1 MSNLPYS
8 VCIDGAPPAE
18 CTHFSDGETAQ
29 AYYNAVV
36 RAVWAGRYTRVQLL
50 RDGNEISAAT
60 RNDRKKENEE

>member
-29 AYYNAVV
+29 AYYSAVV
-36 RAVWAGRYTRVQLL
+36 RAVWSGKYARVQLL

-60 RNDRKKENEE
+60 RNELKENEDE